1 MKYRLRDKFRTDEN
15 AIYDILKNRG
25 IENVE
30 QYIHPTKDQE
40 NNPYDLE
47 NIEAA
52 ADMLIK
58 HLKNHTSICIVVDA
72 DNDGVCSAAILWNY
86 IKTIFPDADLNYV
99 MHEGKAHGLEDRID
113 WFIDD
118 TQYDLI
124 ICPDAASYDVKYFWR
139 LFEINTEVIAL
150 DHHAQ
155 MYDTE
160 GKPIINDCPT
170 AIVVNNQLSPN
181 YKNKDFCGAGITY
194 RFCNVLDDKFNI
206 NIAHNFVDLAAV
218 GNIGDVMYQGD
229 PETRFVIKDGLAH
242 IQNEGLKAMIASQAY
257 SLKERAEPPYS
268 LTPIDIAF
276 YISPLINAVIRVGTM
291 REKDIL
297 FTAFINPDFP
307 FPSTKR
313 GAKPGDIE
321 LAKDQAA
328 RISKNIKSRQDK
340 IKERALDLI
349 KFRIEKDNLAENN
362 LIIVEVYPEDNIP
375 NEISGLIAQN
385 IVSEYNK
392 PCFIVRRNSK
402 DILSGSLRNNGNFKD
417 LPELKSVLE
426 KTGLFEMLA
435 GHENA
440 AGVSIAANRIPSLL
454 QFMNNNF
461 AADAFDNCYL
471 VDYILDSRNDNIPLL
486 WQLAQCQDY
495 YGNGIDE
502 PKFIIK
508 NIPLNNMLVM
518 GENKD
523 CVKISYNGI
532 DYVKFKNTDFIDD
545 LRAHRLQLLN
555 VYGRA
560 TLNTYMG
567 RTSLQIAIEDYEL
580 VDDQSKYD
588 F

>member
-1 MKYRLRDKFRTDEN
+1 MKYKLRDNFRTDEN
-15 AIYDILKNRG
+15 AIYDILRNRG
-25 IENVE
+25 IQDVE
-30 QYIHPTKDQE
+30 KYIHPTKEQE

-58 HLKNHTSICIVVDA
+58 HLKNNNSICIVVDA
-72 DNDGVCSAAILWNY
+72 DNDGVCSAAMLWNY
-86 IKTIFPDADLNYV
+86 IKTIFPNSDLNYV
-99 MHEGKAHGLEDRID
+99 MHEGKAHGLEDKID

-150 DHHAQ
+150 DHHTQ
-155 MYDTE
+155 MYDTD

-170 AIVVNNQLSPN
+170 AIVVNNQLSPK

-206 NIAHNFVDLAAV
+206 NISHNFVDLAAV

-242 IQNEGLKAMIASQAY
+242 IQNEGLKTMIKAQSY
-257 SLKERAEPPYS
+257 SLKERADPPYS
-268 LTPIDIAF
+268 LTPIDVAF

-291 REKDIL
+291 DEKHVL
-297 FTAFINPDFP
+297 FTAFIDPNFP

-313 GAKPGDIE
+313 GAKSGDIE

-349 KFRIEKDNLAENN
+349 KFRIEKDNLSENN
-362 LIIVEVYPEDNIP
+362 LIIVEIYPEDNIP

-402 DILSGSLRNNGNFKD
+402 NILSGSLRNNGNFKD

-440 AGVSIAANRIPSLL
+440 AGVSIAANRVPSLL

-461 AADAFDNCYL
+461 GADAFDNCYL
-471 VDYILDSRNDNIPLL
+471 VDYILDGRNDNISLL
-486 WQLAQCQDY
+486 WQLAECSDY

-523 CVKISYNGI
+523 CVKISYKGI

-545 LRAHRLQLLN
+545 LRAHRLQLLT

-560 TLNTYMG
+560 ALNTYMG
-567 RTSLQIAIEDYEL
+567 HTSIQLLIDDYEL
-580 VDDQSKYD
+580 EEDNSKYE